1 MYTFK
6 DVKKDPFRKMKY
18 IPTSA
23 MRYDGFLLEDILEGY
38 TTLKVEGREMTAIV
52 LESTEAKIG
61 AIITNQRLPA
71 RIITVTYKLQNKN
84 ALELQRDFKELM
96 FRLYRDEDVAI
107 SFEDEP
113 TTTYYG
119 RFETADTVEGSS
131 NNIISTFTLFCSDPY
146 KYGAENITIGA
157 INHHLH
163 YPVTPMTVTAKM
175 TKKSTLSIVNG
186 SQTLKITSETLAVN
200 DVVLFD
206 FKNGKVFVNNVDR
219 TNLLDLDSDFSN
231 FQLKTGDRVTSDVA
245 TLSIVYR
252 SVEL

>member
-38 TTLKVEGREMTAIV
+38 TTLKVEGREMTSIV
-52 LESTEAKIG
+52 LESTEAQIG

-131 NNIISTFTLFCSDPY
+131 NNIISTFTLF
-146 KYGAENITIGA
+146 
-157 INHHLH
+157 
-163 YPVTPMTVTAKM
+163 
-175 TKKSTLSIVNG
+175 
-186 SQTLKITSETLAVN
+186 
-200 DVVLFD
+200 LF
-206 FKNGKVFVNNVDR
+206 
-219 TNLLDLDSDFSN
+219 
-231 FQLKTGDRVTSDVA
+231 
-245 TLSIVYR
+245 
-252 SVEL
+252 